1 MFLKLPRSLNWMRSR
16 LIVHL
21 GRRPCLLDD
30 GAGCAAA
37 DGVVAGIL
45 VDGEVVGGGGDGSTG
60 SSSVIG
66 DGGAVGDDG
75 TRYSATH
82 SILAFIV
89 VDGAVFATGS
99 GIGDDIVN
107 SGGAG
112 CVESGGRGCAGGT
125 IAADD
130 DGARC
135 SAADRIVAGVTVDDD
150 SASGGVGGFGGGVFI
165 HVAT

>member
-1 MFLKLPRSLNWMRSR
+1 MRSR

-45 VDGEVVGGGGDGSTG
+45 VEGEVVGGGGDGSTS

-82 SILAFIV
+82 SILAFIE
-89 VDGAVFATGS
+89 VDGAVLATGS
-99 GIGDDIVN
+99 GIGDGIVN
-107 SGGAG
+107 GGGGG
-112 CVESGGRGCAGGT
+112 CVESGGRGCAGGVT
-125 IAADD
+125 TAADG
-130 DGARC
+130 DGTRC
-135 SAADRIVAGVTVDDD
+135 SAADRIVAGVTVDGD
-150 SASGGVGGFGGGVFI
+150 SASGGVGGLGGGVFI
-165 HVAT
+165 HAATCRRGDA

>member
-1 MFLKLPRSLNWMRSR
+1 MKDPR
-16 LIVHL
+16 
-21 GRRPCLLDD
+21 LLDD

-37 DGVVAGIL
+37 DSGVAGIM
-45 VDGEVVGGGGDGSTG
+45 VDGEVVGGGGGES

-66 DGGAVGDDG
+66 DGSAIGDDG
-75 TRYSATH
+75 ARCSATH